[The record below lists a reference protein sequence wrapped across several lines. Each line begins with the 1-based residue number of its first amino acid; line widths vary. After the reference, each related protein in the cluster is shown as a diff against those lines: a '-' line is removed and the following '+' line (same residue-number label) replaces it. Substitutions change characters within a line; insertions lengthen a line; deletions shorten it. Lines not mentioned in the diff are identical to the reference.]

1 MSQDIAARGR
11 HGIPPVV
18 PLIPTAVRRVPFA
31 GRKGDVR
38 ERGGTGLA
46 PALVEP
52 FLARLV
58 LDRDVG
64 LTEARPVESGRLVPD
79 VRHVHRVIHSLTW
92 HKEATRRLHVNEKIP
107 RSDREI
113 DVGSGG
119 WVSRNVPCSC
129 LDAVQ
134 THDRVES
141 SAVPFYML
149 AARGDAERFE
159 PGSPVQPQLNALKA
173 TVGIRCV
180 TVSRERRFA
189 YFGA

>member
-18 PLIPTAVRRVPFA
+18 PLVPTPVRPIPFA
-31 GRKGDVR
+31 RCKGDVR
-38 ERGGTGLA
+38 KPGYAVLA
-46 PALVEP
+46 YALVEP

-64 LTEARPVESGRLVPD
+64 LTARPVENGRLVPD
-79 VRHVHRVIHSLTW
+79 VRHVHRVIHSFTW
-92 HKEATRRLHVNEKIP
+92 YKEATRRLHVNEKIP

-113 DVGSGG
+113 NVGNGG

-129 LDAVQ
+129 LEAVQ

-180 TVSRERRFA
+180 PISMDHRFA
-189 YFGA
+189 YFAA

>member
-18 PLIPTAVRRVPFA
+18 PLIPTPVRRVPFA

-79 VRHVHRVIHSLTW
+79 VRHVHRVIQRLKW
-92 HKEATRRLHVNEKIP
+92 QKEATRSVNVHEK
-107 RSDREI
+107 
-113 DVGSGG
+113 
-119 WVSRNVPCSC
+119 VPW
-129 LDAVQ
+129 
-134 THDRVES
+134 
-141 SAVPFYML
+141 SA
-149 AARGDAERFE
+149 RD
-159 PGSPVQPQLNALKA
+159 
-173 TVGIRCV
+173 
-180 TVSRERRFA
+180 
-189 YFGA
+189 

>member
-18 PLIPTAVRRVPFA
+18 PLIPTPVRRVPFA

-119 WVSRNVPCSC
+119 WVSRNVP
-129 LDAVQ
+129 
-134 THDRVES
+134 S
-141 SAVPFYML
+141 S
-149 AARGDAERFE
+149 RFE
-159 PGSPVQPQLNALKA
+159 AGQAPPPAADAPGPIFHPGPAGGPERLQP
-173 TVGIRCV
+173 G
-180 TVSRERRFA
+180 
-189 YFGA
+189 